1 MVFWFGVLVE
11 RFRSFN
17 ASRSDVISSNHFI
30 FHHCIFQIC
39 RYQLNQTIFW
49 IVNFSKF
56 SYQLWKSDFFRTM
69 WIKYPSFFFHLK
81 SITLVNEKEKSFRQI
96 SFYIIERDFILRLTT
111 KYKEVPPTSKLP
123 AKPAKRMHLQISW
136 IQFPPNNKNKICR
149 YGSPIG
155 ARGLF

>member
-1 MVFWFGVLVE
+1 M
-11 RFRSFN
+11 
-17 ASRSDVISSNHFI
+17 
-30 FHHCIFQIC
+30 
-39 RYQLNQTIFW
+39 
-49 IVNFSKF
+49 
-56 SYQLWKSDFFRTM
+56 
-69 WIKYPSFFFHLK
+69 
-81 SITLVNEKEKSFRQI
+81 NEKEKSFRQI